1 MKKSIVLLELII
13 SLLLF
18 SIIAVVSSK
27 MMYTLVKTNTSDL
40 FITEN
45 NLILETTRLFLIK
58 QNTLISLEL
67 RDTKL
72 YFQNH
77 LLLKNVS
84 KYKYT
89 LNKIFGIVTINICV
103 HDNKIC
109 QIWKIK
115 T

>member
-58 QNTLISLEL
+58 QNTLSDVEF
-67 RDTKL
+67 RDAKL
-72 YFQNH
+72 YFQNY

-84 KYKYT
+84 HYSSRPYD
-89 LNKIFGIVTINICV
+89 GIVTINICV

-109 QIWKIK
+109 QTWKIK